1 MIVAGGR
8 AARVRRSFI
17 GVVSAA
23 ALFTGCM
30 PHVMHGPRVE
40 DDGLSGSLSL
50 TLGRNREVGDLE
62 SRILPSLYAGLRRSW
77 VPADG
82 TGVAGS
88 IGVQVPLLLAPV
100 LADDDPNRFDA
111 LMATSYADVYIQPS
125 RDLDPGFETGFGVL
139 ASTALA
145 GPYLQAGRMRPTGSG
160 WYTTQLVA
168 FAIGDEMGTGVL
180 YLPSVVWRHREPGA
194 GTAANFSA
202 GLGFGF
208 AEDSETDK
216 LIILGVSFELGLGR
230 N

>member
-1 MIVAGGR
+1 MAAGMR
-8 AARVRRSFI
+8 AALARRSFI
-17 GVVSAA
+17 AA
-23 ALFTGCM
+23 VLAAVLFTGCM

-50 TLGRNREVGDLE
+50 TLGRNREIGDLE
-62 SRILPSLYAGLRRSW
+62 SRILPSLYGGLRRSW

-88 IGVQVPLLLAPV
+88 IGIQLPLLLAPI
-100 LADDDPNRFDA
+100 LADDDPNGFDA
-111 LMATSYADVYIQPS
+111 LLATSYADIYIQPS
-125 RDLDPGFETGFGVL
+125 RDLEPGFETGIGVL

-145 GPYLQAGRMRPTGSG
+145 GPYVQAGRMSATGRG

-168 FAIGDEMGTGVL
+168 FAIGDEMGRGML
-180 YLPSVVWRHREPGA
+180 YLPSVVWRHRDPGA
-194 GTAANFSA
+194 GTAANLSA

-208 AEDSETDK
+208 GEDSETDK
-216 LIILGVSFELGLGR
+216 LIVLGVSFELGLGR